1 MMDLPTSGILLADK
15 PGGITSQTLV
25 SKLKRILH
33 VRSAGHTG
41 TLDPI
46 ATGLNL
52 VCYGR
57 ATKVS
62 AYVTGCDKTYI
73 ARLRLGYETDT
84 GDITGETV
92 NVGHAN
98 VGKAEVE
105 AVLPQFLGPQAQ
117 IPPMYSAIKR
127 DGKKLY
133 ELARA
138 GETVE
143 VAPRDIVIYKL
154 ELLEADEAAG
164 EYSLLVDC
172 SKGTYIRSLCR
183 DIGRALGTLGTMA
196 ALRRVRVGSF
206 TIDQALTPDQM
217 AERLESGRTDFILP
231 ITAVFAHLG
240 SMVIDADGERL
251 LRCGAEIPAAVVL
264 ACDHPGEMCRISNAS
279 GDFLAIGTLTDGTV
293 AVEKRFF
300 DL

>member
-1 MMDLPTSGILLADK
+1 MEKPTSGILVADK
-15 PGGITSQTLV
+15 PEGITSQTLV
-25 SKLKRILH
+25 SKIKRILN

-84 GDITGETV
+84 GDITGETIAT
-92 NVGHAN
+92 NEKRAT
-98 VGKAEVE
+98 AEE
-105 AVLPQFLGPQAQ
+105 LLAVLPQFLGPQAQ
-117 IPPMYSAIKR
+117 IPPMYSAIKL

-133 ELARA
+133 QLARA

-143 VAPRDIVIYKL
+143 VAPRDIVIYDLK
-154 ELLEADEAAG
+154 LLEADEANG
-164 EYSLLVDC
+164 EFSLLVDC

-183 DIGRALGTLGTMA
+183 DLGRALGTCGTMA
-196 ALRRVRVGSF
+196 ALRRIRVGSF

-217 AERLESGRTDFILP
+217 AQKLADGDTSFILP
-231 ITAVFAHLG
+231 IDAVFAELG
-240 SMVIDADGERL
+240 NLTVNADGERL
-251 LRCGAEIPAAVVL
+251 IRCGAVIPSATVT
-264 ACDHPGEMCRISNAS
+264 ACDRMGEMCRVYNEA
-279 GDFLAIGTLTDGTV
+279 GEFLAIGKTEGEELCI
-293 AVEKRFF
+293 EKRFF